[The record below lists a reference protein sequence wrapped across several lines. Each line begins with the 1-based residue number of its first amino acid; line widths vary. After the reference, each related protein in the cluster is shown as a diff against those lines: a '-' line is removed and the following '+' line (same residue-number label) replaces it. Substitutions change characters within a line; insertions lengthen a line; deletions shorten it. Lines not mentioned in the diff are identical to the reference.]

1 LSQETGLQIAGAL
14 SSCDKPHSYT
24 SSWVS
29 TAYLYV
35 HNRAK
40 RATPAPRAPIF
51 IPPSQSFISLEI
63 FVLVSGTTQ
72 KSAGSRNSCFLFQSP
87 ELINHS
93 PRESFSPT
101 NHLNCIFSPPDHP
114 QGQVQAVSRLTLFSD
129 CLQLAPDLLLVLLC
143 PACQWNPNFHELRIL
158 KVTQE
163 GPSLA
168 IQRLRIQSPVQGMW
182 VRSWSEN

>member
-1 LSQETGLQIAGAL
+1 MLLEVWTTFQREVAGDNDLSQETGLQIAGAL

-51 IPPSQSFISLEI
+51 MPPSQSFISLEI

-101 NHLNCIFSPPDHP
+101 NHLNCIFSPPIIPKAKSKPSHVSPYSLTASNSP
-114 QGQVQAVSRLTLFSD
+114 QTFSLFCSSLLASGILTFMSF
-129 CLQLAPDLLLVLLC
+129 V
-143 PACQWNPNFHELRIL
+143 F
-158 KVTQE
+158 
-163 GPSLA
+163 
-168 IQRLRIQSPVQGMW
+168 
-182 VRSWSEN
+182 